1 MVVKMIYKFLAI
13 VAMMVIGMTVSSCDK
28 LSNPVRYAETISI
41 DGVRNEQGQIEM
53 MIGTERQLVVVLE
66 HFWISTK
73 DKFTWQSSDS
83 SVATVDEN
91 GLLKAVAKGTA
102 LITAQ
107 WTEDPSRQATVEVVV
122 KDDGQSGTIDVAD
135 DEVSQDEAEAPRFVF
150 GK

>member
-1 MVVKMIYKFLAI
+1 MKVYKFFAV

-28 LSNPVRYAETISI
+28 WDNPVCYADTISI
-41 DGVRNEQGQIEM
+41 GGDKNEQGQIEM
-53 MIGTERQLVVVLE
+53 MVGAERQLVIILD
-66 HFWISTK
+66 HYWTPTK
-73 DKFTWQSSDS
+73 DKFTWQSSNS
-83 SVATVDEN
+83 SVANVDEN

-122 KDDGQSGTIDVAD
+122 KDDGKSGTIDVAD
-135 DEVSQDEAEAPRFVF
+135 DEVSQDEAESPRFVF

>member
-1 MVVKMIYKFLAI
+1 MKVYKIFAV

-28 LSNPVRYAETISI
+28 WDNPVRHADTISI
-41 DGVRNEQGQIEM
+41 GGDKNEKGQIEM
-53 MIGTERQLVVVLE
+53 MVGAERQLVIILD
-66 HFWISTK
+66 HYWTPTK

-91 GLLKAVAKGTA
+91 GLLKAVTKGTA

-107 WTEDPSRQATVEVVV
+107 WTEDQSRQATVEVVV

-135 DEVSQDEAEAPRFVF
+135 DEVSQDEAESPRFVF

>member
-1 MVVKMIYKFLAI
+1 MKVFKIFAVVAT
-13 VAMMVIGMTVSSCDK
+13 MVIGMTVTSCDQ
-28 LSNPVRYAETISI
+28 LDNPVRYAETISI
-41 DGVRNEQGQIEM
+41 GGDKNDNGQIEM
-53 MIGTERQLVVVLE
+53 IVGTERQLIIILD
-66 HFWISTK
+66 HNWTPTK

-83 SVATVDEN
+83 SIATVDEN

-122 KDDGQSGTIDVAD
+122 KDEGMTGTIDVVD

>member
-1 MVVKMIYKFLAI
+1 
-13 VAMMVIGMTVSSCDK
+13 MMVG
-28 LSNPVRYAETISI
+28 A
-41 DGVRNEQGQIEM
+41 
-53 MIGTERQLVVVLE
+53 ERQLVIILD
-66 HFWISTK
+66 HYWTPTK
-73 DKFTWQSSDS
+73 DKFTWQSSNG

-135 DEVSQDEAEAPRFVF
+135 DEVSQDEAESPRFVF

>member
-1 MVVKMIYKFLAI
+1 MKVFKIFAVVAT
-13 VAMMVIGMTVSSCDK
+13 MVIGMTVTSCDQ
-28 LSNPVRYAETISI
+28 LDNPVRYAETISI
-41 DGVRNEQGQIEM
+41 GGDKNDKGQIEM
-53 MIGTERQLVVVLE
+53 IVGTERQLVIILD
-66 HFWISTK
+66 HYWTPTK

-83 SVATVDEN
+83 SIATVDEN

-122 KDDGQSGTIDVAD
+122 KDEGMTGTIDVVD

>member
-1 MVVKMIYKFLAI
+1 MKRVLRILAI
-13 VAMMVIGMTVSSCDK
+13 SAMTVISLVSCDK
-28 LSNPVRYAETISI
+28 WDNPVCYADTISI
-41 DGVRNEQGQIEM
+41 GGDKNEQGQIEM
-53 MIGTERQLVVVLE
+53 MVGAERQLVIILD
-66 HFWISTK
+66 HYWTPTK
-73 DKFTWQSSDS
+73 DKFTLQSSDS
-83 SVATVDEN
+83 SIATVDDN

-107 WTEDPSRQATVEVVV
+107 WTEDLSRQATVEVVV